1 MWYVDGDGWTGTWLG
16 AVQLCTGWAALGQ
29 AAQLGRIILSPPP
42 RPAHSTPQ
50 GGGASAGGWSVERV
64 YQLGKIPSLHCVNLT
79 IDSQRI
85 LRHNLTMQCRALSSA
100 SLGGT

>member
-1 MWYVDGDGWTGTWLG
+1 MWYVDGDGWTGNWAGGGAAVHRLG
-16 AVQLCTGWAALGQ
+16 GTGPGSSAGQ
-29 AAQLGRIILSPPP
+29 DHLIATTTPSTFHPP
-42 RPAHSTPQ
+42 